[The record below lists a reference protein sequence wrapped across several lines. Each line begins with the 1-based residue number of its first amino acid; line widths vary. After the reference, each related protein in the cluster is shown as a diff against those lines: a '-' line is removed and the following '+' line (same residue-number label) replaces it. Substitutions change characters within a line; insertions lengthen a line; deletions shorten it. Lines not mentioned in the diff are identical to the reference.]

1 MKEKVVESNAKL
13 LKRSESLKEYSG
25 ILRAQIEDLKKENK
39 ALRKNDNAEKD
50 VAIAQLE
57 LEYQYLKQ
65 KLNEAKEDKLSLQK
79 QLRYANQSILV
90 DEIKDENSN

>member
-1 MKEKVVESNAKL
+1 MKEKVVESNEKL
-13 LKRSESLKEYSG
+13 LKRSESLKEYSEM
-25 ILRAQIEDLKKENK
+25 LLAQIEDLKKENK

>member
-13 LKRSESLKEYSG
+13 LKRSESLKEYSEM
-25 ILRAQIEDLKKENK
+25 LLAQIEDLKKENK

-90 DEIKDENSN
+90 DEIKDDNSN

>member
-13 LKRSESLKEYSG
+13 LKRSESLKEYSEM
-25 ILRAQIEDLKKENK
+25 LLAQIEDLKKENK

-65 KLNEAKEDKLSLQK
+65 KLSEAKEDKLSLQK
-79 QLRYANQSILV
+79 QLGYANQSILV
-90 DEIKDENSN
+90 DEIKEENSN

>member
-39 ALRKNDNAEKD
+39 ALKKNDNAEKD

-79 QLRYANQSILV
+79 QLGYANQSILV

>member
-13 LKRSESLKEYSG
+13 LKRSESLKEYSEM
-25 ILRAQIEDLKKENK
+25 LLAQIEDLKKENK

-79 QLRYANQSILV
+79 QLGYANQSILV
-90 DEIKDENSN
+90 DEIKEENSN

>member
-13 LKRSESLKEYSG
+13 LKRSESLKEYSKM
-25 ILRAQIEDLKKENK
+25 LLAQIEDLKKENK

>member
-13 LKRSESLKEYSG
+13 LKRSESLKEYSKM
-25 ILRAQIEDLKKENK
+25 LLAQIEDLKKENK

-79 QLRYANQSILV
+79 QLGYANQFILV